1 MDILRGGAATAI
13 YGSRG
18 ANGVVLITTKGAGT
32 GGVKTQ
38 FPADAYVIG
47 QRPYGLPTMMNPQ
60 QYLEMLQAAARYA
73 GSPDDPSTVLSAQQL
88 AAYTAGQATDWQKLI
103 ERTGQQRSVHIGMNG
118 ISENTRFNLSGNY
131 FDQTG
136 TAVGFD
142 FNRLTGNASVD
153 HVQGRLR
160 LGLTASYVH
169 SLQATAL
176 GDGLWG
182 AARQQTGFGSPYD
195 ANGLIVAHPD
205 GDALAFNPLKAVQ
218 GVRNDVTRDRFFAWA
233 FGTFQLLDGV
243 NLRVNFGPDY
253 THQSTG
259 HYEAPTRSFPG
270 TPIGRRRTTSSP
282 TCSTPWTP
290 CSRCTGTSARCTMWM
305 PLCCTAS
312 RSSAARPPTRARSSF
327 RTTRRCT
334 TRWARGR
341 TTSSPQPS
349 PRRHSRRTWAARPT
363 R

>member
-47 QRPYGLPTMMNPQ
+47 QRPYGLPTMMDPQ
-60 QYLEMLQAAARYA
+60 QYLAMLQAAARYA
-73 GSPDDPSTVLSAQQL
+73 GSHDDPSTVLSAQQL
-88 AAYTAGQATDWQKLI
+88 AACAAGQATDWQRLI
-103 ERTGQQRSVHIGMNG
+103 ERTGQQRNVSIGMSG

-142 FNRLTGNASVD
+142 FNRITGNASVD

-182 AARQQTGFGSPYD
+182 AARQPTGFGSPHD
-195 ANGLIVAHPD
+195 AQTGL
-205 GDALAFNPLKAVQ
+205 L
-218 GVRNDVTRDRFFAWA
+218 TRR
-233 FGTFQLLDGV
+233 
-243 NLRVNFGPDY
+243 
-253 THQSTG
+253 
-259 HYEAPTRSFPG
+259 APQAE
-270 TPIGRRRTTSSP
+270 IGR
-282 TCSTPWTP
+282 
-290 CSRCTGTSARCTMWM
+290 A
-305 PLCCTAS
+305 
-312 RSSAARPPTRARSSF
+312 
-327 RTTRRCT
+327 
-334 TRWARGR
+334 
-341 TTSSPQPS
+341 
-349 PRRHSRRTWAARPT
+349 HV
-363 R
+363 